1 MPLDDAE
8 MFPLLTEASRGLL
21 TRLREHPAAPRW
33 THRCGE
39 RLTAEALARVRGY
52 SGSLKANRISPPP
65 GEPPWLGDFLDHC
78 RRDVPF
84 YRERLPSGAS
94 LEAMPTT
101 LREDLRTGYWRF
113 VPDSADLRDIL
124 TYWTSGTTGTMV
136 MVPSCPEAPAKYLP
150 VFEVALQALGIGI
163 EGGNRMSIVHAMCQR
178 SAYTYPSVMSYFGG
192 AGLARLNLNP
202 SEWRSPADRAAYL
215 AEFTPELVTGDPVGL
230 MELAS
235 LPLRDPPKALI
246 SSATALL
253 PGTRSTLAAA
263 FGCPVLNLYAM
274 HEVGPIG
281 IDHGEGLEIVSPD
294 IHVEIL
300 AADGSAC
307 SPGVRGEITITSA
320 FNPFMPLV
328 RYRTGDHAALDLS
341 APAPRLVEFEGR
353 ASAIF
358 RSASGRIFNSI
369 DVTRIL
375 SDLPLPALSLIQRA
389 DGSVRMR
396 TRCDEAMARKVQEKL
411 RELFQGIGVE
421 VERVPNELPWVGKVI
436 QYRSEILFTGHRK
449 GDQKPPPA

>member
-1 MPLDDAE
+1 MPLDDAA

-21 TRLREHPAAPRW
+21 TRLREHPFAPRW

-39 RLTAEALARVRGY
+39 RLTAGALARVRGY
-52 SGSLKANRISPPP
+52 AEALKANRNSPPRAQ
-65 GEPPWLGDFLDHC
+65 PPWLGEFLDHC

-84 YRERLPSGAS
+84 YRERLPSGGS
-94 LEAMPTT
+94 LETMPAT

-113 VPDSADLRDIL
+113 VPDTADLGDIL
-124 TYWTSGTTGTMV
+124 TYWTSGTSGTMV
-136 MVPSCPEAPAKYLP
+136 MVPSCPEAPVKYLP
-150 VFEVALQALGIGI
+150 VFEAALRALGIGI
-163 EGGNRMSIVHAMCQR
+163 EGGNRMSIVQAMFQR

-215 AEFTPELVTGDPVGL
+215 DEFTPELVTGDPVGL
-230 MELAS
+230 VELAS
-235 LPLRDPPKALI
+235 LPLRDRPKALI

-253 PGTRSTLAAA
+253 PATRSKLEAA

-281 IDHGEGLEIVSPD
+281 IDHGNGLEILAPD

-300 AADGSAC
+300 AADGSPC
-307 SPGVRGEITITSA
+307 PPGVRGEITITSA
-320 FNPFMPLV
+320 FNPFLPLI

-353 ASAIF
+353 APAVF
-358 RSASGRIFNSI
+358 RSASGKIFNSL
-369 DVTRIL
+369 DVTRVL
-375 SDLPLPALSLIQRA
+375 SDCPLPALSLIQRA

-396 TRCDEAMARKVQEKL
+396 TRCDEAMATRVREQL
-411 RELFQGIGVE
+411 RDLFEGVGVD
-421 VERVPNELPWVGKVI
+421 VERIPNDWPWTGKLI
-436 QYRSEILFTGHRK
+436 QYRSDIPFAEHQKGH
-449 GDQKPPPA
+449 